1 MKEVDEVFAVPEG
14 KGQTR
19 KQTIDFN
26 AITATGNDVHERR
39 YYKHFLVD

>member
-19 KQTIDFN
+19 KQTVDFN
-26 AITATGNDVHERR
+26 AITSTGNDVHDRR
-39 YYKHFLVD
+39 YQKHVMGD